1 MKSKMICFMG
11 LDGSGKSTSIE
22 HAYQYLKETGYRV
35 EIVRAAYVI
44 KYMRPIIHLGKKLLM
59 KQDSDPYAGDYKA
72 YLEKMRKQSKKTGV
86 YRIFSMLTTM
96 EFKLQIFFSIT
107 LKRLFGITLLVDRYV
122 YDNVVTYAAN
132 LGLGEVYIKDT
143 VEHKW
148 KHAPK
153 PDMLIYI
160 KTPVDICCSR
170 KNDIPDPL
178 YLEIREPLYDK
189 VADLYS
195 ATIISGNQNMENM
208 TREVVEAVEDCVKEC
223 KQ

>member
-1 MKSKMICFMG
+1 M
-11 LDGSGKSTSIE
+11 
-22 HAYQYLKETGYRV
+22 
-35 EIVRAAYVI
+35 
-44 KYMRPIIHLGKKLLM
+44 
-59 KQDSDPYAGDYKA
+59 
-72 YLEKMRKQSKKTGV
+72 
-86 YRIFSMLTTM
+86 
-96 EFKLQIFFSIT
+96 
-107 LKRLFGITLLVDRYV
+107 
-122 YDNVVTYAAN
+122 
-132 LGLGEVYIKDT
+132 
-143 VEHKW
+143 EHKW